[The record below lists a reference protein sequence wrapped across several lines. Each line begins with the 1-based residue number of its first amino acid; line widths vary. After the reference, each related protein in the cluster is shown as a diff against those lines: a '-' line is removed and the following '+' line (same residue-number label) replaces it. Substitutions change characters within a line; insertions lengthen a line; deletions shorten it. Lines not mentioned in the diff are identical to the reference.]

1 MLLLSVI
8 SYQKS
13 LNKFPETMWYKMS
26 KMYSLIILEISS
38 PNQDVGQD
46 HASSKD
52 SEGESLLDSS
62 RVWWFLDP
70 WFSSNLFLHLYM
82 AFFPV

>member
-13 LNKFPETMWYKMS
+13 LNKSPETMWYKIS
-26 KMYSLIILEISS
+26 KMCSLIILETSS
-38 PNQDVGQD
+38 PNQDIGQD
-46 HASSKD
+46 HPSSKG
-52 SEGESLLDSS
+52 SGGESILDSS

-70 WFSSNLFLHLYM
+70 GFSSNLFLHLYM
-82 AFFPV
+82 AFFPL